1 MDFHSIDDRCIS
13 SCMHSTDTLC
23 CKDMLIRMT
32 AFETVI
38 ASVGILFAKLSLYT
52 KTGLARTLCEL
63 CLRALKLM
71 RLARSKL
78 CVIYFVYVR
87 SLLRK
92 GFYNFSLFE
101 REMFITSDEK
111 SGSSKVFSCN
121 SSIFHSPVSNCFV
134 ACCRIWVFFLLH
146 RSWIQFHLAILLSFC
161 YLIRSDAFQL

>member
-1 MDFHSIDDRCIS
+1 
-13 SCMHSTDTLC
+13 
-23 CKDMLIRMT
+23 MLIRMT

-38 ASVGILFAKLSLYT
+38 ASIGILFAKLSLYT

-134 ACCRIWVFFLLH
+134 LLRAVGFEFFFVAPQLNSVSSSDSIIVLLLDK
-146 RSWIQFHLAILLSFC
+146 IGCVPAIDYSV
-161 YLIRSDAFQL
+161 S